1 MQWPWTRRWLWN
13 LKETGEF
20 DFVMIYDEGKYFV
33 LAHMHDQFW
42 YPLETQGKFKGV
54 AWTIRHGKSNK
65 GRGPPW
71 VPE

>member
-1 MQWPWTRRWLWN
+1 MPLVFKIQDPLYTILS
-13 LKETGEF
+13 
-20 DFVMIYDEGKYFV
+20 V
-33 LAHMHDQFW
+33 LAHMHDQLW
-42 YPLETQGKFKGV
+42 YPLKTQGKLKGV